1 MNNTLYKET
10 KKVTD
15 VVNVMNLKIH
25 GDQFNSK

>member
-25 GDQFNSK
+25 GDQTYG